1 MAGHDWPG
9 GAPRHAVAVAPVGGS
24 ATRTT
29 GSRWPLATAPTAMP
43 AWHTGTRALDS
54 ATRRKR
60 ERPGTLS
67 RPVCVTRI
75 KRLRRG
81 VPGNGHAPL
90 WSSGRRSDPLA
101 DCNRLNLS
109 RRQRVAAM
117 GRRSATPCK
126 RADGLHQ
133 QLVLFQVYHNFV
145 LPHASLREALAEPI
159 PTNGRGSAKVWRPCT
174 SAMAAGLTDHGWSLR
189 KVLLFRVPPWPQ
201 PQTV

>member
-101 DCNRLNLS
+101 DCNRVNLS
-109 RRQRVAAM
+109 IRQHVAAV
-117 GRRSATPCK
+117 GRRVTTLCK
-126 RADGLHQ
+126 GEEGLQQ
-133 QLVLFQVYHNFV
+133 QLTLYHAYYNFV
-145 LPHASLREALAEPI
+145 LPHVSLRQPLPVPES
-159 PTNGRGSAKVWRPCT
+159 TNGNGSTKQWRQCT
-174 SAMAAGLTDHGWSLR
+174 PAMAAGLTDHVWMLR
-189 KVLLFRVPPWPQ
+189 EVLLFRVPPWPQ
-201 PQTV
+201 SQVS